1 MPDYVV
7 FLLVGLVV
15 FITHYQEGITGF
27 GCTVLA
33 VPFVTMLV
41 GLDMAVP
48 MLVIIGT
55 LIAIGIVLMDRRG
68 VAWGE
73 YGIIVVL
80 MMIGVPIGLKASSL
94 LPETTL
100 RWVLAGFMVV
110 VGIHGIIKQGLKY
123 SAPEKMSR
131 TKRALLSLF
140 VPIGGVMQGA
150 FGSGGPLLVI
160 YATRAMPNKSVFRG
174 TLCIVWITLNSIII
188 GTWVKNGVITG
199 EILRLTAIALPF
211 MLAGMFLG
219 NRAHYRV
226 NEVAFRRIVYGVLI
240 LSGIVLIT
248 QLLKHP

>member
-1 MPDYVV
+1 MPDYIT

-33 VPFVTMLV
+33 LPFVTMLV
-41 GLDMAVP
+41 GIHMAVP

-55 LIAIGIVLMDRRG
+55 LTAIGIVLMDRRG
-68 VAWGE
+68 IAWGE

-80 MMIGVPIGLKASSL
+80 MLIGVPIGLKASTL
-94 LPETTL
+94 LPETNL
-100 RWVLAGFMVV
+100 RWVLAGFMVM
-110 VGIHGIIKQGLKY
+110 VGIHGIIKQGIKY
-123 SAPEKMSR
+123 TAPQKMSL
-131 TKRALLSLF
+131 TKRVMLSIF
-140 VPIGGVMQGA
+140 VPVGGVMQGA

-160 YATRAMPNKSVFRG
+160 YATRAMPNKSIFRG

-188 GTWVKNGVITG
+188 GSWVKSGRITG
-199 EILRLTAIALPF
+199 DILRLTAIALPF

-226 NEVAFRRIVYGVLI
+226 DEVAFRRIVYGVLI
-240 LSGIVLIT
+240 ASGIVLIS
-248 QLLKHP
+248 QLLKH

>member
-7 FLLVGLVV
+7 YLLVGLVV

-41 GLDMAVP
+41 GLHMAVP

-55 LIAIGIVLMDRRG
+55 LIAIGIVLMDRRK
-68 VAWGE
+68 VAWNE

-80 MMIGVPIGLKASSL
+80 MMIGVPIGLHASNV

-100 RWVLAGFMVV
+100 RWVLAGFMVA
-110 VGIHGIIKQGLKY
+110 VGIHGMIKQGMKY
-123 SAPEKMSR
+123 SPPQKMSLANR
-131 TKRALLSLF
+131 LMLSIF
-140 VPIGGVMQGA
+140 VPVGGVMQGA

-160 YATRAMPNKSVFRG
+160 YATRAMPNRSIFRG
-174 TLCIVWITLNSIII
+174 TLCVVWITLNSVII
-188 GTWVKNGVITG
+188 GSWVKNGLITAD
-199 EILRLTAIALPF
+199 ILCLTAIALPF
-211 MLAGMFLG
+211 MLVGMFLG

-226 NEVAFRRIVYGVLI
+226 DEVMFRRIVYGVLI
-240 LSGIVLIT
+240 ASGAVLIS
-248 QLLKHP
+248 QLLKH